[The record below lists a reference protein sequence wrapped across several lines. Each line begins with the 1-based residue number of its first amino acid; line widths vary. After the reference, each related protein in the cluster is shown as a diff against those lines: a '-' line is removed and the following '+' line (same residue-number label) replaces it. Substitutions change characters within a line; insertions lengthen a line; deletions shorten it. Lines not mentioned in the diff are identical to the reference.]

1 MRLRGREA
9 GFSLLEMAMV
19 LVIIGVVMSAVMVGT
34 DVLRHAKGQK
44 AFSVF
49 ISGWHGAFSEFT
61 RVTRSLPRD
70 ATPPVNRILGN
81 MPAGTPLCGANLTTA
96 FMEASVSFP
105 QGQGVGQQTSYIYQ
119 DSSGSPQ
126 VLQVCFV
133 TLDWSVQIAPPPGV
147 PVETAFFET
156 RARHAMRIQGLTVEL
171 AMQMDVLIDGSLNA
185 RMGQFRLEGSQAS
198 LAEWNP
204 GWGIPAADGNVQPVV
219 TAYFEMF

>member
-1 MRLRGREA
+1 VMRLRRREA

-61 RVTRSLPRD
+61 RVTRSLPDDFDQDNQINGGVDGDGFLCRND
-70 ATPPVNRILGN
+70 GLSGIFLGSSIRI
-81 MPAGTPLCGANLTTA
+81 
-96 FMEASVSFP
+96 P
-105 QGQGVGQQTSYIYQ
+105 QGNGVTEETRYTYQ

-126 VLQVCFV
+126 RLEVCFA
-133 TLDWSVQIAPPPGV
+133 TINWSVQTSGAGF
-147 PVETAFFET
+147 TGKQ
-156 RARHAMRIQGLTVEL
+156 RHVMRIQGLTVEL
-171 AMQMDVLIDGSLNA
+171 AMQMDVLIDGNLNA
-185 RMGQFRLEGSQAS
+185 RLGQFRLEGLQDSPT
-198 LAEWNP
+198 AENP
-204 GWGIPAADGNVQPVV
+204 GWGIPDTNGNAQPVV